1 MIMYLYFFLLFYP
14 FHLYT
19 NNLVNEKI
27 RISFN
32 SPSIINL
39 LSGWEILNN
48 AIGILIR
55 FLCRFSFLVS
65 EKSIE

>member
-1 MIMYLYFFLLFYP
+1 LLFYP

-32 SPSIINL
+32 YPSIINL
-39 LSGWEILNN
+39 LSGWEISNN
-48 AIGILIR
+48 AIGILNKI
-55 FLCRFSFLVS
+55 SMP
-65 EKSIE
+65 I